1 MEYMDKHFPVVQFG
15 DMKVKIAYSLGR
27 GEEDNGWTCD
37 KVSKNT
43 HFCELGRL
51 LTVAVFIGQF
61 SASRSLLSM
70 WISSNWYHLLE
81 SLGGLGD

>member
-37 KVSKNT
+37 KVSKIHT
-43 HFCELGRL
+43 FVRLGRL
-51 LTVAVFIGQF
+51 LTVAVFFDQF
-61 SASRSLLSM
+61 SAPRILLSL
-70 WISSNWYHLLE
+70 WISSNW
-81 SLGGLGD
+81 